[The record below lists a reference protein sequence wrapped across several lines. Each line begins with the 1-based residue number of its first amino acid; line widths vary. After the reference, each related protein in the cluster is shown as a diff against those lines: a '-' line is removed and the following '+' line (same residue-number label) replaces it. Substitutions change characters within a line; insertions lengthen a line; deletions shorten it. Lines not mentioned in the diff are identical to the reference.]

1 MPMVQ
6 VEPAQQEDVE
16 YIHRISKDV
25 FDIYGDYGKI
35 LPRFFTSQ
43 GVTTYVAKVADDVVG
58 FVMLGFL
65 PWAKGEK
72 EGSPWIA
79 DLLAIAVVAGHQRH
93 GVGTAL
99 MQQAFDLVA
108 KMSEWRDVKEIQLT
122 CAESNAI
129 GLSFFARHGFKISN
143 PHHGN
148 YSEGQV
154 ALRLTRDFVCGSD
167 GA

>member
-1 MPMVQ
+1 MIP
-6 VEPAQQEDVE
+6 VEPAQPEDVE
-16 YIHRISKDV
+16 HIHRISKEV

-43 GVTTYVAKVADDVVG
+43 GVTTYVARIGEDVVG

-79 DLLAIAVVAGHQRH
+79 DLLAIAVESGHQRH
-93 GVGTAL
+93 GVGSAL
-99 MQQAFDLVA
+99 MHQALDLVA
-108 KMSEWRDVKEIQLT
+108 QMSEWRDVKEIQLT
-122 CAESNAI
+122 CAESNQV
-129 GLSFFARHGFKISN
+129 GLNFFARHGFKISN

-154 ALRLTRDFVCGSD
+154 ALRLTREFVSGSD
-167 GA
+167 EA